1 MPIQHFIFAISGH
14 GNVYVLLIM
23 WAEQMHACE
32 FPTFILIGKHYWEIE
47 IDYWK
52 YLKIKI
58 LGTHQKEGARTWL
71 TRKMTIHLSGR
82 VEYVVG
88 PNCSL

>member
-23 WAEQMHACE
+23 WAEPMHACE
-32 FPTFILIGKHYWEIE
+32 FPTFILTGKH
-47 IDYWK
+47 YWK
-52 YLKIKI
+52 YLKIKT